1 MSQEKPYRDFSYI
14 SAGRF
19 AAIIL
24 QGMFYLLF
32 AAMLGPESYGHLNV
46 IIALAG
52 TFSVFSRFGLH
63 HSLQIYKAKK
73 NSIIASQ
80 IITLFIITTSISSLI
95 LLSIDPLAAVLS
107 MAISFYLL
115 YQHDL
120 LGLRQYRKFMFISIL
135 KNSLTLIVPLIL
147 YFLLDIPGIILGMA
161 IASFIAT
168 IPFVKEIRIKSFF
181 DLKNYQKVLI
191 SNFGVDA
198 AGALPVYLD
207 KLLIAPLF
215 GFLVVGIYQF
225 NLQILFVLAALPGVL
240 RMFLLTEEASGITHR
255 KMAKLVVLGSV
266 ALTALSIV
274 LAPSFVNEFFPKYS
288 EGIPSLQ
295 IILLTALPLS
305 VGAIFSARL
314 MANESTKIGYSVFI
328 KLPILLVLLGILGNV
343 YGLIG
348 LSLAYLIS
356 TIINT
361 TFLFILY
368 KKMENESK

>member
-1 MSQEKPYRDFSYI
+1 
-14 SAGRF
+14 
-19 AAIIL
+19 
-24 QGMFYLLF
+24 
-32 AAMLGPESYGHLNV
+32 
-46 IIALAG
+46 
-52 TFSVFSRFGLH
+52 
-63 HSLQIYKAKK
+63 
-73 NSIIASQ
+73 
-80 IITLFIITTSISSLI
+80 
-95 LLSIDPLAAVLS
+95 
-107 MAISFYLL
+107 
-115 YQHDL
+115 
-120 LGLRQYRKFMFISIL
+120 
-135 KNSLTLIVPLIL
+135 
-147 YFLLDIPGIILGMA
+147 MA
-161 IASFIAT
+161 IASFITT

-181 DLKNYQKVLI
+181 DLKNYQKVLM

-215 GFLVVGIYQF
+215 GFFVVGIYQF
-225 NLQILFVLAALPGVL
+225 NLQILFVLAALPSVL

-295 IILLTALPLS
+295 IILLTALPIS
-305 VGAIFSARL
+305 VGVIFSARL
-314 MANESTKIGYSVFI
+314 MAKESTKIGYSVFV
-328 KLPILLVLLGILGNV
+328 KVPILLVLLGILGNV

-361 TFLFILY
+361 AFLFILY